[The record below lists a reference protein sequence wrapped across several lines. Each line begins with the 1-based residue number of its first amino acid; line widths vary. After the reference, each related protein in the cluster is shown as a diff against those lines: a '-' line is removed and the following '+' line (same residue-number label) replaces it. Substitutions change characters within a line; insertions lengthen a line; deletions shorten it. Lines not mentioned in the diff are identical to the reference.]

1 MSGQNFGAL
10 GMTFTVMRGMQAVCL
25 IAIIGMTSNF
35 IQEMVASA
43 QSPHSVLVGTLS
55 VVSNLP
61 SSQPVRITNNSTQT
75 CISVLYVA
83 ISYILYFDSILPL
96 LIAAGLDSALLIA
109 VIVVAVTTGKPLSYL
124 NCAALSSKGGATASF
139 MSSMGQNMKKDNYWV
154 WTAAS
159 KATCY
164 EMKAIWGLSI
174 ALCVLFAF
182 SAICAG
188 CMWKR
193 QKNLGVKGQEIKDI
207 EG

>member
-1 MSGQNFGAL
+1 MNAMGA
-10 GMTFTVMRGMQAVCL
+10 
-25 IAIIGMTSNF
+25 
-35 IQEMVASA
+35 
-43 QSPHSVLVGTLS
+43 
-55 VVSNLP
+55 
-61 SSQPVRITNNSTQT
+61 
-75 CISVLYVA
+75 
-83 ISYILYFDSILPL
+83 
-96 LIAAGLDSALLIA
+96 
-109 VIVVAVTTGKPLSYL
+109 
-124 NCAALSSKGGATASF
+124 
-139 MSSMGQNMKKDNYWV
+139 NMKKDNYWV
-154 WTAAS
+154 WTETS